1 MSKDEIVRNKKL
13 GGILNAGTKP
23 AFLFLVG

>member
-1 MSKDEIVRNKKL
+1 MSKDEIVKFKNVGVPLK
-13 GGILNAGTKP
+13 AGTKP

>member
-1 MSKDEIVRNKKL
+1 MSKDEIVKFKNVRGPLK
-13 GGILNAGTKP
+13 AGTRP